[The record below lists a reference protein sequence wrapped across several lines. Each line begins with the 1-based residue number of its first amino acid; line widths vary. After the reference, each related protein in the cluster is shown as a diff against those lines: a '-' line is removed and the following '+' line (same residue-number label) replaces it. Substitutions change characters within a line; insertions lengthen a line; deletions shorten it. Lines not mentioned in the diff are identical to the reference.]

1 MVLWI
6 SSHGYYVH
14 FVVIRY
20 GQEYEKIGTG
30 KFPLVLSEVKK
41 GNFNQYKAGKSN
53 YYQSAKC

>member
-6 SSHGYYVH
+6 SSHGYY
-14 FVVIRY
+14 VIRY

-53 YYQSAKC
+53 YYQSANC